1 MNELRRRAAFWR
13 NLEYDLDQMSES
25 VEAKSAERWA
35 NKSDTECLEEIK
47 QYLLSALATSRTRY
61 TEVLQAQI
69 NEWEEEKEM
78 TVE

>member
-35 NKSDTECLEEIK
+35 NKSDTERLEEIK
-47 QYLLSALATSRTRY
+47 KYLLSALATSRTRY